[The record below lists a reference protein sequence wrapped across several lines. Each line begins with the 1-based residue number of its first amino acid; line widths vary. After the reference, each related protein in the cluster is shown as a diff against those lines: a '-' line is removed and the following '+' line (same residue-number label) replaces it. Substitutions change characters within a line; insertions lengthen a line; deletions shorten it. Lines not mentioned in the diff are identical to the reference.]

1 MIKQW
6 FTHIMVVVL
15 TASETAKTIR
25 NETSTEQKTLTAI
38 IASFDHLVHPPVHH
52 PPALTLK

>member
-1 MIKQW
+1 MSDDQ
-6 FTHIMVVVL
+6 THIMAVVI

-25 NETSTEQKTLTAI
+25 NETSSEQKTLTAI
-38 IASFDHLVHPPVHH
+38 IASSDHLVRPPVHH